1 MSGMERILERYGQ
14 SVTLKNKDGE
24 QEIRAF
30 LQPEKAR
37 TETVPGSLF
46 IPMSLKQQRHQKPMS
61 L

>member
-14 SVTLKNKDGE
+14 SATLKNKDGE

-37 TETVPGSLF
+37 TETVPGE
-46 IPMSLKQQRHQKPMS
+46 
-61 L
+61 